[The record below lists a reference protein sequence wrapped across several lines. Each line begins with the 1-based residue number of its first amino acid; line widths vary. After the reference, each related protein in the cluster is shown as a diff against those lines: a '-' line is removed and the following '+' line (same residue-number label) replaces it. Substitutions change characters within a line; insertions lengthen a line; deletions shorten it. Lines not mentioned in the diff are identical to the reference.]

1 MSNQLAIAAV
11 TATLQRILQAT
22 VQEDVFGARV
32 TAVRP
37 NTLEGGMMETGVNL
51 YLYLITPNPAY
62 TSNEQPIRRPNRDLV
77 KRSLVASDLQFLMSF
92 YGSDAEMEPQRLA
105 GSVIRTFQSV
115 YALTPEMIRETIA
128 DPTFG
133 FLAEADL
140 SEQIEPVR
148 IVPTEISVENL
159 SKIWSVFFQ
168 TPYALSLTYKA
179 SVVLIEG
186 EESGQK
192 PLPIRERRT
201 TIVPFRQLAVDRV
214 ISALGSVQ
222 PITLDSTIAITG
234 RNLYHE
240 SVRVRIGDIDVE
252 PTAVSPSQLQL
263 DLSSVPAGV
272 LRAGVQ
278 SLQVVHPR
286 GGNDQ
291 RSDAR
296 LSSTRS
302 ANGPTGQRPQG
313 GYDGAESNL
322 VSFVL
327 RPTLTSVQATSVE
340 SIGHEMC
347 RAVITVETAQ
357 LIDPEQRV
365 ILILNEWSRQNADA
379 YMEKATGRSETTQAV
394 QFTLDHIEPGDYLVR
409 LQINGAESLLDVDQN
424 PASATFNWYIT
435 PRVQIQP

>member
-32 TAVRP
+32 TAARP
-37 NTLEGGMMETGVNL
+37 NTLEGGMIETGVNL

-62 TSNEQPIRRPNRDLV
+62 TSNEQPVRRPNRDLV
-77 KRSLVASDLQFLMSF
+77 KRSLVASDLQFLLSF

-105 GSVIRTFQSV
+105 GSVIRTFQNV

-133 FLAEADL
+133 FLAGADL
-140 SEQIEPVR
+140 SDQIEPVR

-179 SVVLIEG
+179 TVVLIEG
-186 EESGQK
+186 EESGKK

-201 TIVPFRQLAVDRV
+201 TVVPFRQLFVDRV
-214 ISALGSVQ
+214 ISASGSFQ
-222 PITLDSTIAITG
+222 PITLDSTLVITG

-240 SVRVRIGDIDVE
+240 SVRVRIADVDVE
-252 PTAVSPSQLQL
+252 PTAVTPSQIQL
-263 DLSSVPAGV
+263 ALPSIPAGV

-278 SLQVVHPR
+278 SLQVIHPR
-286 GGNDQ
+286 RGE
-291 RSDAR
+291 RSPGE
-296 LSSTRS
+296 SSRAS
-302 ANGPTGQRPQG
+302 SRESQEESQG
-313 GYDGAESNL
+313 DYSGAESNL
-322 VSFVL
+322 ASFVL
-327 RPTLTSVQATSVE
+327 RPTVTSVQVESVE
-340 SIGHEMC
+340 PIGHDRC
-347 RAVITVETAQ
+347 RAVVTVETAQ
-357 LIDPEQRV
+357 PIDPDQRV
-365 ILILNEWSRQNADA
+365 ILILNEWSRQDADA
-379 YMEKATGRSETTQAV
+379 YMEKASGRRDTSHAV
-394 QFTLDHIEPGDYLVR
+394 QFTLDRIEPGDYLVR
-409 LQINGAESLLDVDQN
+409 LQVNGAESLLEVDHH
-424 PASATFNWYIT
+424 PASATFNWYVH